1 MKRVA
6 SFLNRLSMKRT
17 EESVQNALQ
26 KIGLV
31 STFSCMRERIAK
43 MLCACLP
50 V

>member
-6 SFLNRLSMKRT
+6 SFLNRLSMNRT
-17 EESVQNALQ
+17 EESVQNA
-26 KIGLV
+26 LV

-43 MLCACLP
+43 RLCARLP